1 MVWVK
6 LGLWKWMIRLMDFE
20 ICCFVFGFLKV
31 YSKGGCLGYKG
42 GLNIFS
48 LT

>member
-1 MVWVK
+1 
-6 LGLWKWMIRLMDFE
+6 MDFK
-20 ICCFVFGFLKV
+20 ICCFVFGFFKV
-31 YSKGGCLGYKG
+31 YSEGGSLGYKG